1 MAIKEIIC
9 LLDIETDLTTAP
21 VQIATEL
28 ATKLDAHVTGVSPL
42 IEPVVP
48 ALMVQPVPDQ
58 FISDA
63 RNRAQDKARSSL
75 DRFGEYVD
83 RAGSRYETRMM
94 DLTPGGLDTFVNHT
108 RMCDLVVVGQDNPDR
123 PEPLRAELI
132 EAALFDSGRPI
143 LVVPYVGCEH
153 FAAKKIMVAWDGS
166 KTAARAIH
174 AAMPVLELAEEVQVV
189 MVEAKKLHLPGDPGA
204 DLAVYLSRHGVK
216 VSVEKVPAPASGVSD
231 ALLNHISDNQID
243 LVIMGGYGHSRV
255 REFILGGATRGM
267 LQAMTVPCIMAH

>member
-1 MAIKEIIC
+1 MAIKDIVC

-21 VQIATEL
+21 IQIASEL
-28 ATKLDAHVTGVSPL
+28 AQKLDAHLTGVSPL
-42 IEPVVP
+42 VEPVVP

-58 FISDA
+58 YISDA
-63 RNRAQDKARSSL
+63 RNRAEEKAQSALARFSEYADKSGVI
-75 DRFGEYVD
+75 F
-83 RAGSRYETRMM
+83 ETRLM
-94 DLTPGGLDTFVNHT
+94 DVTPGGLDTFVNHT

-123 PEPLRAELI
+123 PEPLRTDLI

-143 LVVPYVGCEH
+143 LTVPYVGTEA
-153 FAAKKIMVAWDGS
+153 FSAKKVMVAWDGS

-174 AAMPVLELAEEVQVV
+174 AAMPILELAEEVQVV
-189 MVEAKKLHLPGDPGA
+189 MVEARKLHLPGDPGA

-216 VSVEKVPAPASGVSD
+216 VSVEKIPAPASGVAD

-243 LVIMGGYGHSRV
+243 LVVMGGYGHSRV

-267 LQAMTVPCIMAH
+267 LQSMTVPCIMAH

>member
-1 MAIKEIIC
+1 MAIKEVLC

-21 VQIATEL
+21 VQIATEI
-28 ATKLDAHVTGVSPL
+28 ADKLDAHLTGISPL

-63 RNRAQDKARSSL
+63 RNRAQEKSKSSL
-75 DRFGEYVD
+75 ERFSEYVE
-83 RAGSRYETRMM
+83 RADITFETRLL
-94 DLTPGGLDTFVNHT
+94 DVTPGGLDTFVNHT
-108 RMCDLVVVGQDNPDR
+108 RMCDLIVVGQDNPDR
-123 PEPLRAELI
+123 PEPLRSDLI

-143 LVVPYVGCEH
+143 LLVPYVGVEH
-153 FAAKKIMVAWDGS
+153 FQAKKIMVAWDGS

-174 AAMPVLELAEEVQVV
+174 AAMPILELAEEVQIV

-204 DLAVYLSRHGVK
+204 DLAVYLSRHNIK
-216 VSVEKVPAPASGVSD
+216 VAVEKIPAPASGVSD
-231 ALLNHISDNQID
+231 ALLNHIADNQID
-243 LVIMGGYGHSRV
+243 LVVMGGYGHSRV

-267 LQAMTVPCIMAH
+267 LSAMTVPCIMAH

>member
-21 VQIATEL
+21 IQIASEL
-28 ATKLDAHVTGVSPL
+28 ANNLDAHITGVSPL

-63 RNRAQDKARSSL
+63 RNRAQEKAHSALERFSDYAERSGNG
-75 DRFGEYVD
+75 F
-83 RAGSRYETRMM
+83 ETRLM

-108 RMCDLVVVGQDNPDR
+108 RMCDLLVVGQDNPDR

-143 LVVPYVGCEH
+143 LIVPYVGTEH

-174 AAMPVLELAEEVQVV
+174 AAMPILELAEEVQVV
-189 MVEAKKLHLPGDPGA
+189 MVEAQKLHLPGDPGA

-216 VSVEKVPAPASGVSD
+216 VAVEKIPAPASGVSD

>member
-1 MAIKEIIC
+1 MAIKDIVC

-21 VQIATEL
+21 VQIASEL
-28 ATKLDAHVTGVSPL
+28 ATQLDAHLTGVSPL
-42 IEPVVP
+42 IEPIVP

-63 RNRAQDKARSSL
+63 RNRAEEKAHSSL
-75 DRFGEYVD
+75 QRFSDY
-83 RAGSRYETRMM
+83 ASRCGVAFETRLM
-94 DLTPGGLDTFVNHT
+94 DVTPGGLDTFVNHT
-108 RMCDLVVVGQDNPDR
+108 RMCDLIVIGQDNPDR
-123 PEPLRAELI
+123 PEPLRSDLI

-143 LVVPYVGCEH
+143 LVVPYVGIEA
-153 FAAKKIMVAWDGS
+153 FAAKRVMVAWDGS

-174 AAMPVLELAEEVQVV
+174 AAMPILELADEVQVV

-204 DLAVYLSRHGVK
+204 DLAVYLSRHGIK
-216 VSVEKVPAPASGVSD
+216 VAVEKIPAPASGVAD

-267 LQAMTVPCIMAH
+267 LNAMTVPCIMAH

>member
-1 MAIKEIIC
+1 MAIKDVIC

-21 VQIATEL
+21 VQIATEV
-28 ATKLDAHVTGVSPL
+28 ATQLGAHLTGISPL

-63 RNRAQDKARSSL
+63 RNRAEEKAKSAL
-75 DRFGEYVD
+75 TRFAEYTERNEVPF
-83 RAGSRYETRMM
+83 ETRLM
-94 DLTPGGLDTFVNHT
+94 DVTPGGLDSFVNHT
-108 RMCDLVVVGQDNPDR
+108 RMTDLIIVGQDNPDR
-123 PEPLRAELI
+123 PEPLRADLI

-143 LVVPYVGCEH
+143 LVVPYVGVEA
-153 FAAKKIMVAWDGS
+153 FACKKVMVAWDGS

-174 AAMPVLELAEEVQVV
+174 AAMPILELAEEVQVV

-204 DLAVYLSRHGVK
+204 DLAVYLSRHGVQ
-216 VSVEKVPAPASGVSD
+216 VSVEKIPAPASGVAD

-243 LVIMGGYGHSRV
+243 LVVMGGYGHSRV
-255 REFILGGATRGM
+255 REFIMGGATRGM
-267 LQAMTVPCIMAH
+267 LTSMTVPCIMSH

>member
-1 MAIKEIIC
+1 MAIKDIVC

-21 VQIATEL
+21 IQIACEL
-28 ATKLDAHVTGVSPL
+28 AEKLNSHLTGISPL
-42 IEPVVP
+42 VEPVVP

-58 FISDA
+58 YISDA
-63 RNRAQDKARSSL
+63 RNRADEKAHSALERFSEYA
-75 DRFGEYVD
+75 DRVGVAYE
-83 RAGSRYETRMM
+83 SRLM
-94 DLTPGGLDTFVNHT
+94 DVTPGGLDTFVNHT
-108 RMCDLVVVGQDNPDR
+108 RMCDLVIVGQNNPDR
-123 PEPLRAELI
+123 PEPLRTDLI

-143 LVVPYVGCEH
+143 MMVPYVGTEA
-153 FAAKKIMVAWDGS
+153 FAANKVMVAWDGS

-174 AAMPVLELAEEVQVV
+174 AAMPILELAEEVQVV

-216 VSVEKVPAPASGVSD
+216 VAVERIPAPGSGVAD

-243 LVIMGGYGHSRV
+243 MVVMGGYGHSRV

-267 LQAMTVPCIMAH
+267 LQSMTVPCIMAH